1 MKRAA
6 LALAFLSIALLAGCG
21 VGDAGR
27 WIVNTSLRSAYGCS
41 LMISSDQSADNAGDV
56 AKRPEPLQVR
66 DRAIVLAKNTEPEP
80 AAVLSAGM
88 QPRREEAVQV
98 AAVPISRDLS
108 SIRGKGTRSPRAFYR
123 YARAVEAP
131 RFHIR
136 VSRPVT
142 PERSTT
148 ICPSSNG
155 YRG

>member
-6 LALAFLSIALLAGCG
+6 LPLAFLSMALLAGCG

-41 LMISSDQSADNAGDV
+41 LMISSDQSAEDAGDV

-66 DRAIVLAKNTEPEP
+66 DRSIVVAKDASEEAPPVLAVNRQPRDE
-80 AAVLSAGM
+80 AAVEIA
-88 QPRREEAVQV
+88 E
-98 AAVPISRDLS
+98 VPISRDLS

-123 YARAVEAP
+123 YARAIDAP
-131 RFHIR
+131 RFHFHI
-136 VSRPVT
+136 SRPET
-142 PERSTT
+142 PERPITV
-148 ICPSSNG
+148 CPSSNG